1 MEKFDYE
8 VEDVM
13 VFFLLGK
20 ILGHDLNAFFNLKS
34 PSVFLF
40 RVGSDALLQ
49 DGIYKGDFVICD
61 RSKVIEDQQI
71 IVIAVDS
78 KFYIRRFIDGF
89 KPYLQSSNDKFKDID
104 LQKARSIENFGVVTG
119 VIRKFKGSVVN
130 SRKE

>member
-1 MEKFDYE
+1 MEKFDHKD
-8 VEDVM
+8 EDVM
-13 VFFLLGK
+13 VDLVDGK

-34 PSVFLF
+34 TSVFLF

-49 DGIYKGDFVICD
+49 DAIYKGDYVICD

-71 IVIAVDS
+71 IVIAVDG

-89 KPYLQSSNDKFKDID
+89 KPFLQASNDKFKDID